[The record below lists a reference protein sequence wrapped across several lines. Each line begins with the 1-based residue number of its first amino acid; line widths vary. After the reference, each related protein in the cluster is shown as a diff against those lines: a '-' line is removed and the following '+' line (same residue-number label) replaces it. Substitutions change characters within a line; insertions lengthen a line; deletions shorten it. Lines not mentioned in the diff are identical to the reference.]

1 MAKSF
6 NFVQLY
12 ENTIYLSFE
21 HPTML
26 ITKTPKGLYCSQADV
41 FIDPTQ
47 PVQKALITHAHS
59 DHARSGSQY
68 YLAHHQ
74 NKHILQLRL
83 GKNIQFQGVEFN
95 QPVIINGVK
104 ISFHPSGHI
113 PGSAQIRLEYRGEIW
128 VITGDYKLN
137 YDGLSTPFEHVKCHH
152 FVTESTFGLPVFNW
166 QPQEQIFL
174 EINDYWKNCAE
185 NGENL
190 LISAYSL
197 GKSQRIIKHLNR
209 EIGSI
214 LCHPTIV
221 QTNLALEADGF
232 SFGSWDAFNSA
243 TEQSDSQNLTSKK
256 TQESASITSNTQKL
270 SPTRGN
276 NNKKLTGAAII
287 CPPAGISDALL
298 KKIQPYRSVS
308 CSGWMAMRGARN
320 WGNLDRG
327 FVLSDHADFNELIT
341 ACKESSAENI
351 YVTHGYTQ
359 VFSKYLTEKLQVNTQ
374 MW

>member
-1 MAKSF
+1 
-6 NFVQLY
+6 
-12 ENTIYLSFE
+12 
-21 HPTML
+21 ML
-26 ITKTPKGLYCSQADV
+26 ITKTPKGLYCPQADV
-41 FIDPTQ
+41 FIDPSQ

-59 DHARSGSQY
+59 DHARSGSQH

-74 NKHILQLRL
+74 NKHILKLRL
-83 GKNIQFQGVEFN
+83 GNNIQFQGVEFN
-95 QPVIINGVK
+95 QQININGVT

-113 PGSAQIRLEYRGEIW
+113 PGSAQIRLEYQGEIW

-137 YDGLSTPFEHVKCHH
+137 HDGLSTPFEHIKCHH

-166 QPQEQIFL
+166 QMQDQIFTD
-174 EINDYWKNCAE
+174 INEYWKTCAE

-209 EIGSI
+209 EIGPL

-232 SFGSWDAFNSA
+232 SFGSWEAYNSA
-243 TEQSDSQNLTSKK
+243 NSKP
-256 TQESASITSNTQKL
+256 S
-270 SPTRGN
+270 
-276 NNKKLTGAAII
+276 GAVII
-287 CPPAGISDALL
+287 CPPAGISDTLL
-298 KKIQPYRSVS
+298 KNIQPYRSIS
-308 CSGWMAMRGARN
+308 CSGWMAMRGARR

-341 ACKESSAENI
+341 ACQESTAENI

-359 VFSKYLTEKLQVNTQ
+359 VFAKYLTEILKVNTQ
-374 MW
+374 TW

>member
-1 MAKSF
+1 
-6 NFVQLY
+6 
-12 ENTIYLSFE
+12 
-21 HPTML
+21 ML
-26 ITKTPKGLYCSQADV
+26 ITKTPKGLYCEQADV
-41 FIDPTQ
+41 FIDPSQ

-59 DHARSGSQY
+59 DHARSGSKQ

-74 NKHILQLRL
+74 NQHILKLRL
-83 GKNIQFQGVEFN
+83 GENIQFQGLEFN
-95 QPVIINGVK
+95 ETLTINGVK

-113 PGSAQIRLEYRGEIW
+113 PGSAQIRLEFQGEIW

-137 YDGLSTPFEHVKCHH
+137 YDELSTPFEHVKCHH

-166 QPQEQIFL
+166 QPQDQIFA
-174 EINDYWKNCAE
+174 EINEYWANCAK

-209 EIGSI
+209 EIGPI

-232 SFGSWDAFNSA
+232 SFGSWDAYNS
-243 TEQSDSQNLTSKK
+243 
-256 TQESASITSNTQKL
+256 QEIKNSSIQ
-270 SPTRGN
+270 
-276 NNKKLTGAAII
+276 GAAII
-287 CPPAGISDALL
+287 CPPAGITDALL
-298 KKIQPYRSVS
+298 KKIHPYRSVS
-308 CSGWMAMRGARN
+308 CSGWMAMRGARK

-341 ACKESSAENI
+341 ACKESEAQNI
-351 YVTHGYTQ
+351 YVTHGYTAA
-359 VFSKYLTEKLQVNTQ
+359 FSKFIHETLGVTTHI
-374 MW
+374 W

>member
-1 MAKSF
+1 
-6 NFVQLY
+6 
-12 ENTIYLSFE
+12 
-21 HPTML
+21 ML
-26 ITKTPKGLYCSQADV
+26 ITKTPKGLYCPQADV
-41 FIDPTQ
+41 FIDPSQ

-59 DHARSGSQY
+59 DHARSGSQQ

-95 QPVIINGVK
+95 QPLHINGVK

-113 PGSAQIRLEYRGEIW
+113 PGSAQIRLEYQGEIW

-137 YDGLSTPFEHVKCHH
+137 NDELSTPFEHVKCHH

-166 QPQEQIFL
+166 QPQDQIFN
-174 EINDYWKNCAE
+174 EINEYWKNCAE

-190 LISAYSL
+190 IISAYSL

-209 EIGSI
+209 DIGPI
-214 LCHPTIV
+214 LCHSTIV

-232 SFGSWDAFNSA
+232 SFGSWDAFNA
-243 TEQSDSQNLTSKK
+243 ETWNSDTQKISTNKSKEGDSI
-256 TQESASITSNTQKL
+256 ESNTNASILVKAN
-270 SPTRGN
+270 R
-276 NNKKLTGAAII
+276 NKKPLGAAII
-287 CPPAGISDALL
+287 CPPAGITDALL
-298 KKIQPYRSVS
+298 KKIQPYRSIS

-341 ACKESSAENI
+341 ACKESTAENI

-359 VFSKYLTEKLQVNTQ
+359 VFAKYLNETLQVNTNT
-374 MW
+374 W

>member
-1 MAKSF
+1 
-6 NFVQLY
+6 
-12 ENTIYLSFE
+12 
-21 HPTML
+21 ML
-26 ITKTPKGLYCSQADV
+26 ITKTPNGFYCQQADV
-41 FIDPTQ
+41 FIDPSQ

-59 DHARSGSQY
+59 DHARSGSQQ
-68 YLAHHQ
+68 YLAHYQ
-74 NKHILQLRL
+74 NKEILQLRL

-95 QPVIINGVK
+95 QPILINGVK

-113 PGSAQIRLEYRGEIW
+113 PGSAQIRLEYQGEIW

-137 YDGLSTPFEHVKCHH
+137 NDELSTPFEHVKCHH

-166 QPQEQIFL
+166 QPQDQIFN
-174 EINDYWKNCAE
+174 EINEYWKNCAE

-209 EIGSI
+209 DIGPI
-214 LCHPTIV
+214 LCHSTIV

-232 SFGSWDAFNSA
+232 SFGSWDAFNSE
-243 TEQSDSQNLTSKK
+243 TWNSD
-256 TQESASITSNTQKL
+256 TQKI
-270 SPTRGN
+270 STNKSTEGETIGSYSKTPISIQGN
-276 NNKKLTGAAII
+276 SNKKPLGAAII
-287 CPPAGISDALL
+287 CPPAGITDALL
-298 KKIQPYRSVS
+298 KKIQPYRSIS

-341 ACKESSAENI
+341 ACKESTAENI

-359 VFSKYLTEKLQVNTQ
+359 VFAKYLNETLQVNTNT
-374 MW
+374 W

>member
-1 MAKSF
+1 
-6 NFVQLY
+6 
-12 ENTIYLSFE
+12 
-21 HPTML
+21 ML

-41 FIDPTQ
+41 FIDPSQ

-59 DHARSGSQY
+59 DHARSGSQQ
-68 YLAHHQ
+68 YLAHYQ
-74 NKHILQLRL
+74 NKQILQLRL

-95 QPVIINGVK
+95 QTIHINGVK

-113 PGSAQIRLEYRGEIW
+113 PGSAQIRLEYQGEIW

-137 YDGLSTPFEHVKCHH
+137 NDGLSTPFEHVKCHH

-166 QPQEQIFL
+166 QPQDQVFK

-209 EIGSI
+209 DIGPI

-232 SFGSWDAFNSA
+232 SFGPWDAFNSD
-243 TEQSDSQNLTSKK
+243 TSYYDLRSNLSKK
-256 TQESASITSNTQKL
+256 FEEIVPNSLNTNTQKR
-270 SPTRGN
+270 SKGN
-276 NNKKLTGAAII
+276 ALNKVSGAAII
-287 CPPAGISDALL
+287 CPPAGITDALL
-298 KKIQPYRSVS
+298 KKIQPHRSIS

-327 FVLSDHADFNELIT
+327 FILSDHADFNELIT
-341 ACKESSAENI
+341 ACKESTAENI

-359 VFSKYLTEKLQVNTQ
+359 VFAKYLSETLQVNTNT
-374 MW
+374 W